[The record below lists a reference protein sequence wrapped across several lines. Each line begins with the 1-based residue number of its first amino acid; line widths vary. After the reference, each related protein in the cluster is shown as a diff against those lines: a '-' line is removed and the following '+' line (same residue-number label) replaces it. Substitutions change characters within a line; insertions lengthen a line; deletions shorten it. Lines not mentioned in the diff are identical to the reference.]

1 MKYPNL
7 DAEIAAY
14 LRREG
19 ITQAELAERMGMAEN
34 TFSWKRRG
42 IREFSLGETARLA
55 DLMGKSI
62 DYLCGRKTPDV
73 TPNELIGWG

>member
-19 ITQAELAERMGMAEN
+19 MAQAELAERMGMSEN

-42 IREFSLGETARLA
+42 S
-55 DLMGKSI
+55 MGCSPRMR
-62 DYLCGRKTPDV
+62 G
-73 TPNELIGWG
+73 

>member
-1 MKYPNL
+1 MKFPNL

-19 ITQAELAERMGMAEN
+19 ITQAELAKQIGMAEN

-42 IREFSLGETARLA
+42 SMGREFSLGETARLA
-55 DLMGKSI
+55 DLMGKSL
-62 DYLCGRKTPDV
+62 DYLAGRTEMFK
-73 TPNELIGWG
+73 E

>member
-1 MKYPNL
+1 MKFQNL

-14 LRREG
+14 LRREE
-19 ITQAELAERMGMAEN
+19 ITQAELAKRLDMSEN

-42 IREFSLGETARLA
+42 ERGREFSLGETARLA

-62 DYLCGRKTPDV
+62 DYLVGRT
-73 TPNELIGWG
+73 

>member
-1 MKYPNL
+1 MKFPNL

-19 ITQAELAERMGMAEN
+19 ITQAELAERMGMSEN

-42 IREFSLGETARLA
+42 SMGREFSLGETARLA

-62 DYLCGRKTPDV
+62 DYLCGRVSATS
-73 TPNELIGWG
+73 

>member
-1 MKYPNL
+1 MKFPNL

-19 ITQAELAERMGMAEN
+19 ITQAELAERGSMG
-34 TFSWKRRG
+34 
-42 IREFSLGETARLA
+42 REFSLGETARLA

-62 DYLCGRKTPDV
+62 DYLTGRVPAI
-73 TPNELIGWG
+73 N

>member
-19 ITQAELAERMGMAEN
+19 MTQAELAERMGMSEN

-42 IREFSLGETARLA
+42 SMGREFSLGEATKLA
-55 DLMGKSI
+55 DLMGKSL
-62 DYLCGRKTPDV
+62 DYLAAHAS
-73 TPNELIGWG
+73 

>member
-19 ITQAELAERMGMAEN
+19 ITQADLAERLGMSEN

-42 IREFSLGETARLA
+42 SMGREFSLGEAARLA

-62 DYLCGRKTPDV
+62 DYLTGHMTAV
-73 TPNELIGWG
+73 VS

>member
-14 LRREG
+14 LRREDM
-19 ITQAELAERMGMAEN
+19 TQAELAERLGMSEN

-42 IREFSLGETARLA
+42 SMGREFSLGETTKLA
-55 DLMGKSI
+55 DLMGKSL
-62 DYLCGRKTPDV
+62 DYLAGRREPTTTTD
-73 TPNELIGWG
+73 

>member
-1 MKYPNL
+1 MKFPNL

-19 ITQAELAERMGMAEN
+19 ITQAELAERMGMA
-34 TFSWKRRG
+34 
-42 IREFSLGETARLA
+42 RLA

-62 DYLCGRKTPDV
+62 DYLTGRVSAST
-73 TPNELIGWG
+73 

>member
-1 MKYPNL
+1 MKFPNL

-42 IREFSLGETARLA
+42 SKGREFSLGEAAKLA
-55 DLMGKSI
+55 SLMGKSI
-62 DYLCGRKTPDV
+62 DYLVGRVPATS
-73 TPNELIGWG
+73 